1 MYHLHSTKI
10 YIIIVMDIIFYIIIK
25 FYAIIIIIYAIII
38 IKFWCKYLNI
48 AWRIKLYF
56 CVNVIKLERVI

>member
-25 FYAIIIIIYAIII
+25 FYVIIIIT
-38 IKFWCKYLNI
+38 FWCKYLNI

-56 CVNVIKLERVI
+56 CANVIKLERII

>member
-25 FYAIIIIIYAIII
+25 FYAIIII
-38 IKFWCKYLNI
+38 KSWCKHLNI

-56 CVNVIKLERVI
+56 CVNVIKLERII